1 MRYDCNLNRRFLAA
15 SPGPTIITPTLV
27 NFDLSKVRPR
37 EPSCIDR
44 GQSDEIIVC
53 APKGMDIWIADLGR
67 FAARPIRGKF
77 TGPLNAESTVHVIQH
92 GSPIGVAPAAAVT
105 LKWHF

>member
-1 MRYDCNLNRRFLAA
+1 MTVTLMVAFFAA
-15 SPGPTIITPTLV
+15 SPSSTIVTPTLV
-27 NFDLSKVRPR
+27 NFDLAKVRPR
-37 EPSCIDR
+37 EPTCIDR

-53 APKGMDIWIADLGR
+53 APKGMDIWISDTGR
-67 FAARPIRGKF
+67 FAARPIRAEF

>member
-1 MRYDCNLNRRFLAA
+1 MTVTLMVAFLAA
-15 SPGPTIITPTLV
+15 AHGSTIVTPTLV
-27 NFDLSKVRPR
+27 NFDLAKVRTR
-37 EPSCIDR
+37 EPTCIDR

-53 APKGMDIWIADLGR
+53 APKGMDIWISDLGR
-67 FAARPIRGKF
+67 FAARPIRAEF

-105 LKWHF
+105 LKWRF

>member
-1 MRYDCNLNRRFLAA
+1 M
-15 SPGPTIITPTLV
+15 
-27 NFDLSKVRPR
+27 
-37 EPSCIDR
+37 
-44 GQSDEIIVC
+44 C